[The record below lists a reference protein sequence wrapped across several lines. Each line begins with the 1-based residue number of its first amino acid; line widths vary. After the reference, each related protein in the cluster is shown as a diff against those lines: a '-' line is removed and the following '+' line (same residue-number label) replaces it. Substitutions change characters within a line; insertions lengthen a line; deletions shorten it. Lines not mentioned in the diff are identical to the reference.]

1 MYQQI
6 ELGFGFDALEPYI
19 DTLTM
24 ETHYGKHHA
33 AYTKNLNDAAEKAGV
48 ADLEIEKLLE
58 GLDSVPEEFRTAI
71 RNNGGGF
78 YNHNLYFET
87 LSPNAAKQ
95 PGGKLSEKID
105 ATFGSLSAL
114 KEELNRLALSQF
126 GSGWAWLSSD
136 WAGNLVLSQSANQ
149 DNPISLQTELT
160 PLLTIDVWEHA
171 YYLKYR
177 NLRAD
182 YVKELWNVI
191 DWKKVEERY
200 ELIVNP

>member
-6 ELGFGFDALEPYI
+6 QLGFGFDALEPYI

-87 LSPNAAKQ
+87 LSPDAAKQ
-95 PGGKLSEKID
+95 PGGKLAEKID
-105 ATFGSLSAL
+105 ATFGSLSEL
-114 KEELNRLALSQF
+114 KEELNKLALSQF

-171 YYLKYR
+171 YYLKYK